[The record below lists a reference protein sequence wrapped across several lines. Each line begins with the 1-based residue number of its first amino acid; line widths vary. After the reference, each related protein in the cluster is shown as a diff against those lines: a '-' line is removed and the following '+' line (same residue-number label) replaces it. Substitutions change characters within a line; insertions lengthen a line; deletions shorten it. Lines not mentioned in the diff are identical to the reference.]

1 VPSFKT
7 LLLACAGLLIG
18 LQILRFVLV
27 MHNLLRTR
35 LRTPGMRLVP
45 ADRVPAH
52 VREGLQAP
60 IAELVELGFE
70 LRGWVCAERSV
81 TFGGDSLHL
90 AWLLH
95 PREGA
100 YASVSFASALD
111 SLNLYSVI
119 LYTFAAHG
127 PCVLTLNGVS
137 HASLGDIPGTVVVD
151 PYAATLEGQW
161 KAHREAVA
169 SNGVQPALLDAEPA
183 IERAVA
189 QEQAQLDAQIAR
201 GRFVPAEDG
210 TFQFSWAAAA
220 ALAAAIVAATRRVQD
235 MRSRCARAQRAA
247 KRPMSLP
254 PLEEEVAAYKRHDEM
269 TRAPARRSFFL
280 WVFAVTLALFGV
292 SLVTSR
298 DAAVYGAIVTGV
310 VLFHELGHYAA
321 MRAFGYQDTTIFFIP
336 FVGGA
341 ASGRKIDATLGQ
353 EIVVLLAGPLP
364 GLIVAGAAALLGAG
378 SVPRLNAALWALVGI
393 NLLNLLPILPLDGGR
408 IVHALLFARN
418 AWLDV
423 VLRAVGVALLALLA
437 ITSSSPVL
445 LGVTLLTALGIPH
458 CFRLAALRR
467 SFNQEVSKTPAQA
480 RVFLF
485 FRTLHEKGH
494 GALPF
499 ATKMMLARG
508 VLVESSRTAAPGFAS
523 ISLWLIAYLGS
534 LFAGIVAVV
543 ALVVGGSRA
552 RSPEKATVHWTP
564 LAPLACPARWHRSRG
579 TEASVPSPQVTS
591 IAVFEDPAT
600 AAEAKQAIQGAV
612 AGADARSLGRILFL
626 GVGLDKAN
634 VALTDGALPHPV
646 DEETLVTTYARARE
660 ERSAR
665 MAQMD
670 RMALERGGTLEHIS
684 GESSALVAVQCTARG
699 VAEARSVEDDLA
711 DYFAAA
717 AALEIRPPWIGDVTA
732 SERRAR
738 HTYRIAWNAITASM
752 TRSPRWLG
760 LQSLWANLRR
770 RLGRRESSPVAFSNE
785 WVQHARAAID
795 ERRAIEPLDDE
806 VTKLA
811 LATVAFDKPEEA
823 RHARSE
829 LRERLGAV
837 DESDQLLASRLLGRA
852 TRSNANVTTE
862 IIWLSTMAAQTEL
875 PAFLHWLCSRS
886 CSEPVLMLVPE
897 LDRPGDRAQA
907 RADAP

>member
-18 LQILRFVLV
+18 LQILRFALV

-90 AWLLH
+90 AWLFH

-169 SNGVQPALLDAEPA
+169 RNGVQPALLDAERA
-183 IERAVA
+183 IERAAA

-201 GRFVPAEDG
+201 GRLVPAKHG
-210 TFQFSWAAAA
+210 TFQFSWTAAA
-220 ALAAAIVAATRRVQD
+220 ALAAATIAATRRVQD
-235 MRSRCARAQRAA
+235 MRSRRARAQRAA
-247 KRPMSLP
+247 RRPASLP

-298 DAAVYGAIVTGV
+298 DAVVYGAIVTGV
-310 VLFHELGHYAA
+310 VLFHELGHYGA

-336 FVGGA
+336 FLGGA
-341 ASGRKIDATLGQ
+341 AAGRKIDATLGQ
-353 EIVVLLAGPLP
+353 EIMVLLAGPLP
-364 GLIVAGAAALLGAG
+364 GLVVAGAAALLGAG
-378 SVPRLNAALWALVGI
+378 NVPRLNVALWALVGI
-393 NLLNLLPILPLDGGR
+393 NLLNLSPILPLDGGR

-423 VLRAVGVALLALLA
+423 VLRTVGVALLALLA
-437 ITSSSPVL
+437 ISSSSPVL
-445 LGVTLLTALGIPH
+445 LAVTLLMALGIPH
-458 CFRLAALRR
+458 GFRLAALRR
-467 SFNQEVSKTPAQA
+467 SFNQEVGKTPAEG

-485 FRTLHEKGH
+485 FRMLHEKGH

-508 VLVESSRTAAPGFAS
+508 VLLESSRIAAPGFAS
-523 ISLWLIAYLGS
+523 IFLWLIAYLGS
-534 LFAGIVAVV
+534 LLAGTVAIV

-564 LAPLACPARWHRSRG
+564 LAPLACPASWHPSPG
-579 TEASVPSPQVTS
+579 AETSVPPPQVTS

-600 AAEAKQAIQGAV
+600 AVEAKQAIHRAV
-612 AGADARSLGRILFL
+612 AGADATSLGRVLFL
-626 GVGLDKAN
+626 GVGLDNPK
-634 VALTDGALPHPV
+634 VAVNDGALRRPV
-646 DEETLVTTYARARE
+646 DEETLVTTYEHTRK

-670 RMALERGGTLEHIS
+670 RMALERGGTLKQIA

-699 VAEARSVEDDLA
+699 VAEARGVEDDLS

-717 AALEIRPPWIGDVTA
+717 AGLGIRPPWIGEVTA
-732 SERRAR
+732 NERRAR
-738 HTYRIAWNAITASM
+738 HTYRIASGAITASM
-752 TRSPRWLG
+752 TKSLRRLG
-760 LQSLWANLRR
+760 LWANLRR
-770 RLGRRESSPVAFSNE
+770 RLGRRESSPVAFRNE
-785 WVQHARAAID
+785 LVQRARAAID
-795 ERRAIEPLDDE
+795 ERRATEPLDDE
-806 VTKLA
+806 VAKLS
-811 LATVAFDKPEEA
+811 LATFAFDTPEEA
-823 RHARSE
+823 LHVRRE
-829 LRERLGAV
+829 LRERLGAA
-837 DESDQLLASRLLGRA
+837 DEPDQLLGSRLLGRA
-852 TRSNANVTTE
+852 TRSDAYVTTE
-862 IIWLSTMAAQTEL
+862 IIWISTMAATSEL
-875 PAFLHWLCSRS
+875 PALLHWLCSRS
-886 CSEPVLMLVPE
+886 CSEPVLMLAPE
-897 LDRPGDRAQA
+897 PDRPGDRAQA